1 MTKKVEEHTSIQVY
15 KNAEIGSVAGNI
27 GNFRAE
33 ITTGGKKQAATYG
46 AVLVAT
52 GAKESNTTEY
62 AFGKHPNIV
71 TQQELEARLSSE
83 DFSASTVVM
92 IQCVGSREPNNKN
105 YCSRICCSQAVKNA
119 NKIKERDPRAE
130 VYILN
135 RDIMTY
141 GLNEAYY
148 TETREKGVFF
158 IRFEKDEKPSVQIE
172 GGDVLVSVADHML
185 QKRLI
190 LNPDLLVLST
200 GMLPNKDNQAMAD
213 MLHVP
218 LDEDGFFQEAN
229 TKFRPVDFLKE
240 GVFVCGTA
248 RSPMHLNEA
257 ITQANAAAGR
267 AITLLSKR
275 ETPGK
280 NVVAEVV
287 ERRCSA
293 CQVCMDACPYEA
305 RVMDMEKRI
314 MGVVTAACQ
323 GCGACAMAC
332 PNGASKL
339 RGFDARQVLSMIDV
353 AAG

>member
-1 MTKKVEEHTSIQVY
+1 VEDHSAIHVY
-15 KNAEIGSVAGNI
+15 KNAAVERLDGNV
-27 GNFRAE
+27 GNFRVGVK
-33 ITTGGKKQAATYG
+33 TDGKKQVSKYG
-46 AVLVAT
+46 AILVAT
-52 GAKESNTTEY
+52 GAKESTTTEY
-62 AFGKHPNIV
+62 AFGKHPHVV
-71 TQQELEARLSSE
+71 TQQELEARLTKG
-83 DFSASTVVM
+83 DASATTVVM
-92 IQCVGSREPNNKN
+92 IQCVGSREPQNKN

-119 NKIKERDPRAE
+119 NKIKELDPRAE

-148 TETREKGVFF
+148 TKARENGVFF
-158 IRFEKDEKPSVQIE
+158 IRYENSEKPLVRIE
-172 GGDVLVSVADHML
+172 DDALLVSITDRML
-185 QKRLI
+185 QKNLV

-200 GMLPNKDNQAMAD
+200 GMLPNEDNNAMAN

-229 TKFRPVDFLKE
+229 TKFRPVDFLKD
-240 GVFVCGTA
+240 GVFICGTA
-248 RSPMHLNEA
+248 RSPMHVNEA

-267 AITLLSKR
+267 AITLLSKN
-275 ETPGK
+275 ETPGR

-305 RVMDMEKRI
+305 RVLDMEKRI

-339 RGFDARQVLSMIDV
+339 RGFDAKQVLSMIDV
-353 AAG
+353 AVA